1 MRTYGTEAS
10 AGRKA
15 GPWPPVAAN
24 LGLGIPA
31 IVPLYLAW
39 WLLTEYLPM
48 DCRSVA
54 DLAEPGLANCGYH
67 TLDHAPIVMLA
78 LAVTGLLGL
87 AAVVAVDV
95 VLPLRHGL
103 RLSWWLGATVLIPVP
118 FLVGLALS

>member
-1 MRTYGTEAS
+1 MRTHGTEAS

-15 GPWPPVAAN
+15 GLWLPVAAN

-31 IVPLYLAW
+31 IVPLYLTW
-39 WLLTEYLPM
+39 WLVTEYLPM

-54 DLAEPGLANCGYH
+54 DLAEPDLANCGYH

-78 LAVTGLLGL
+78 LAVTGLFGL
-87 AAVVAVDV
+87 AAVVVIDV

-103 RLSWWLGATVLIPVP
+103 RLSWWLGAAVLIPAP